1 MLIELIEIC
10 PTSYDLHGYTV
21 KSNSR
26 NMCVYTVASGAML
39 LVSYLSSWVHL
50 TETV

>member
-26 NMCVYTVASGAML
+26 NMCGQWGDLTGVIFEQLGT
-39 LVSYLSSWVHL
+39 SY
-50 TETV
+50 